1 MRDRKTY
8 CAILLDNNQ
17 NYTISRLYFNDLD
30 NLAIAFFDSFEKT
43 SKGSRVEE
51 KIAISKISD
60 IYGFRE
66 KLLKTVNAYLKV
78 KGDI

>member
-30 NLAIAFFDSFEKT
+30 NLAIAFFDSMARDKN
-43 SKGSRVEE
+43 GSRIEE
-51 KIAISKISD
+51 KIAINKVSD
-60 IYGFRE
+60 IYMYKS
-66 KLLKTVNAYLKV
+66 KLLDTVNSYK
-78 KGDI
+78 KIKD